1 MKYAKADILP
11 DELLR
16 EVQKYMNGV
25 MVYIPK
31 SEGLRKGWGVNSGG
45 RAYIQQ
51 RNLQI
56 RHAFAHGATVDQL
69 TEQFFLSCDSIKK
82 IVYTKMK

>member
-1 MKYAKADILP
+1 MKYVNADILP

-31 SEGLRKGWGVNSGG
+31 PEGLRKGWGANSGG

-51 RNLQI
+51 RNIEI
-56 RHAFAHGATVDQL
+56 RRMFAEGATVEQL
-69 TEQFFLSCDSIKK
+69 TEQFFLSCDSIRK
-82 IVYTKMK
+82 IVYTKVK